1 MLTFTNSKLPDDW
14 PVSDKQ
20 NHILQKTKSY
30 EISNTNTYI
39 LPRTWNL
46 LFMYFTEIHVF

>member
-1 MLTFTNSKLPDDW
+1 MLTFSNSKLPDDW

-30 EISNTNTYI
+30 EISSTNTYI
-39 LPRTWNL
+39 LLRTCNL

>member
-1 MLTFTNSKLPDDW
+1 MLIFTNSKLPDDW

-20 NHILQKTKSY
+20 NHILQKSKSY
-30 EISNTNTYI
+30 EIFITDTYI
-39 LPRTWNL
+39 LLKTWNL